1 MSLIHRSF
9 FILKMLDNITNKLTG
24 IFKNLSN
31 KGAITEK
38 DLSIT
43 LREVRVAL
51 LEADV
56 SLKVAKELVTVIEQK
71 AIGQKI
77 IESVQPGQQ
86 IVKIVSDELTAILG
100 NDSHELNL
108 KSKPAIFL
116 LCGLQGAG
124 KTTTVAKLAHYCQNI
139 LKRSVSLVSTDL
151 RRPAAIDQLR
161 ILSKENEFH
170 FIEPL
175 NDNITEIIK
184 HAVDQSEKQLS
195 DILIIDTSGRVSTD
209 EDLLKELKTI
219 YDLVTPQENFLVL
232 DAMMGQQSLEVVEN
246 FNSAAPLTGFI
257 LTRLDADPRGGVA
270 LSAKYQTGLP
280 IRFFGTGEGVKDFE
294 VFYPER
300 IANRILGMGDV
311 VSLVEKASQGLDE
324 EKLKKAE
331 EQFKKGLFT
340 LDDYLSQLR
349 QMKKMGGMEGV
360 LSLLPGVSKIKEQM
374 NNASIDEKI
383 ITKNEAVI
391 LSMTKKEREDPK
403 VINGSRKKRISAGAG
418 TDVSTINKLLKQ
430 FKMTAEM
437 MKKMSKSKTNP
448 SSSGAIPDELL
459 NQLKLK

>member
-1 MSLIHRSF
+1 
-9 FILKMLDNITNKLTG
+9 MLDNITNKLTG
-24 IFKNLSN
+24 IFKSLSN

-38 DLSIT
+38 DLSTT

-56 SLKVAKELVTVIEQK
+56 SLKVAKELVSVIEQK

-108 KSKPAIFL
+108 KSKPAVFL

-124 KTTTVAKLAHYCQNI
+124 KTTTVAKLAHYCQHT
-139 LKRSVSLVSTDL
+139 LKKTVSLVSTDL

-161 ILSKENEFH
+161 ILSKENQFH

-175 NDNITEIIK
+175 NNNIEEIVK
-184 HAVDQSEKQLS
+184 HAVNQTEKQLS
-195 DILIIDTSGRVSTD
+195 DILIIDTSGRISTD
-209 EDLLKELKTI
+209 EELLRELKTI

-246 FNSAAPLTGFI
+246 FNSTAPLTGFI

-280 IRFFGTGEGVKDFE
+280 IRFFGSGEGVKDFE

-300 IANRILGMGDV
+300 IASRILGMGDV
-311 VSLVEKASQGLDE
+311 VSLVEKAQQQFDE
-324 EKLKKAE
+324 KEMESMQAQMMSGQFSFNDLLK
-331 EQFKKGLFT
+331 QFL
-340 LDDYLSQLR
+340 
-349 QMKKMGGMEGV
+349 QMKKMGGMSGV
-360 LSLLPGVSKIKEQM
+360 MSYLPGVSKVKDMLEKSDM
-374 NNASIDEKI
+374 DEKI
-383 ITKNEAVI
+383 IDHQIAI
-391 LSMTKKEREDPK
+391 IRSMTKEERSDPDILK
-403 VINGSRKKRISAGAG
+403 ASRKKRIASGSG
-418 TDVSTINKLLKQ
+418 RQVHEVNRLLKQ
-430 FKMTAEM
+430 YEQTKKF
-437 MKKMSKSKTNP
+437 MKQAQKPGFAN
-448 SSSGAIPDELL
+448 
-459 NQLKLK
+459 KLKSMFGGGDMPTME

>member
-1 MSLIHRSF
+1 
-9 FILKMLDNITNKLTG
+9 MLDNITNKLTG
-24 IFKNLSN
+24 IFKSLSN

-38 DLSIT
+38 DLSTT

-56 SLKVAKELVTVIEQK
+56 SLKVAKELVSVIEQK

-108 KSKPAIFL
+108 KSKPAVFL

-124 KTTTVAKLAHYCQNI
+124 KTTTVAKLAHYCQHT
-139 LKRSVSLVSTDL
+139 LKKTVSLVSTDL

-161 ILSKENEFH
+161 ILSKENQFH

-175 NDNITEIIK
+175 NNNIEEIVK
-184 HAVDQSEKQLS
+184 HAVNQTEKQLS
-195 DILIIDTSGRVSTD
+195 DILIIDTSGRISTD
-209 EDLLKELKTI
+209 EELLQELKTI

-246 FNSAAPLTGFI
+246 FNSTAPLTGFI
-257 LTRLDADPRGGVA
+257 LTRLDEDPRGGVA

-280 IRFFGTGEGVKDFE
+280 IRFFGSGEGVKDFE

-300 IANRILGMGDV
+300 IASRILGMGDV
-311 VSLVEKASQGLDE
+311 VSLVEKAQQQFDE
-324 EKLKKAE
+324 KEMESMQAQMMSGQFSFNDLLK
-331 EQFKKGLFT
+331 QFL
-340 LDDYLSQLR
+340 
-349 QMKKMGGMEGV
+349 QMKKMGGMSGV
-360 LSLLPGVSKIKEQM
+360 MSYLPGVSKVKDMLEKSDM
-374 NNASIDEKI
+374 DEKI
-383 ITKNEAVI
+383 IDHQIAI
-391 LSMTKKEREDPK
+391 IRSMTKEERSDPDILK
-403 VINGSRKKRISAGAG
+403 ASRKKRIASGSG
-418 TDVSTINKLLKQ
+418 RQVHEVNRLLKQ
-430 FKMTAEM
+430 YEQTKKF
-437 MKKMSKSKTNP
+437 MKQAQKPGFAN
-448 SSSGAIPDELL
+448 
-459 NQLKLK
+459 KLKSMFGGGDMPTME